1 MKFRILVTGSSGFVG
16 SSVVSALAEDGHY
29 VRAASRRPYKSVNEC
44 RVDWVQLP
52 DLRNEVD
59 WNPFVADMDFVIH
72 LAANAHRDLSD
83 TDEYLAVNLSAT
95 MNLAHACRR
104 QMVKRLIF
112 ASSIGAQTG
121 PIANHIV
128 TEADEPRPMTA
139 YDRAKL
145 AAEEAIKYSAVPYTI
160 LRPVVVYGPG
170 AKANIASLMRISAF
184 PLPLPLGAFKN
195 QRSLLAI
202 DNLVQ
207 AVRFCI
213 ASPETTNQTY
223 IVCDREPISLADMF
237 ATLRRAA
244 GKPPL
249 LVSVPPFVFKG
260 IISLVGKSALWDR
273 MAGELVAS
281 SEKLQRAGWFPPIET
296 RAGLSAMMK
305 ATLTFDRA
313 G

>member
-29 VRAASRRPYKSVNEC
+29 VRAASRRPNKRANEC
-44 RVDWVQLP
+44 GVEWVQLP

-72 LAANAHRDLSD
+72 LAANAHRNLSD
-83 TDEYLAVNLSAT
+83 TDEYLAVNLFGT
-95 MNLAHACRR
+95 INLAHACRR

-121 PIANHIV
+121 PIADHIV
-128 TEADEPRPMTA
+128 TEADEPRPTTA

-145 AAEEAIKYSAVPYTI
+145 AAEEAIKCSAVPYTI
-160 LRPVVVYGPG
+160 LRPVIIYGPG
-170 AKANIASLMRISAF
+170 AKANIASLMRISTF

-213 ASPETTNQTY
+213 ESPETVNQTY
-223 IVCDREPISLADMF
+223 IVCDREPISLADMV
-237 ATLRRAA
+237 ATLRKAA
-244 GKPPL
+244 GRPPL
-249 LVSVPPFVFKG
+249 LISVPPFVVKN
-260 IISLVGKSALWDR
+260 IIRLVGRSALWDR

-281 SEKLQRAGWFPPIET
+281 SAKLQGAGWLPPIET
-296 RAGLSAMMK
+296 KAGLSAMMK

-313 G
+313 N

>member
-29 VRAASRRPYKSVNEC
+29 VRAASRRPDKRVNE
-44 RVDWVQLP
+44 RVEWVQLP
-52 DLRNEVD
+52 DLRNEID

-72 LAANAHRDLSD
+72 LAANAHRNLQD
-83 TDEYLAVNLSAT
+83 TDEYLAVNLFST
-95 MNLAHACRR
+95 MNLAHTCRR
-104 QMVKRLIF
+104 QTVKRLIF

-121 PIANHIV
+121 PIADHIV

-145 AAEEAIKYSAVPYTI
+145 AAEEAIKCSAVPHTI

-195 QRSLLAI
+195 QRSLLAL

-213 ASPETTNQTY
+213 ANPETINQTY
-223 IVCDREPISLADMF
+223 IVCDREPISLADMI

-244 GKPPL
+244 GKSPML
-249 LVSVPPFVFKG
+249 ISVPPFVFKSMV
-260 IISLVGKSALWDR
+260 SLAGRSALWDR
-273 MAGELVAS
+273 MGGELVAS
-281 SEKLQRAGWFPPIET
+281 SAKLQGAGWSPPIET
-296 RAGLSAMMK
+296 RAGLGAMMK
-305 ATLTFDRA
+305 ATLACDRV